1 MINIFLWGIQQRF
14 LQRQGTKLMATFPI
28 IPTTKKKKKKTKN
41 RSNHNMQITFNHV
54 LDFCT
59 CKISFVLHILK
70 MWPIMFEFI
79 WSRSQ
84 HLWLT
89 VANRHTYQLHLIRR
103 QEWVTLNWSK
113 SFFFFFSFCWHCITS
128 WHCQEMICRL
138 YAFWLNKKNALCVCL
153 SW

>member
-1 MINIFLWGIQQRF
+1 
-14 LQRQGTKLMATFPI
+14 
-28 IPTTKKKKKKTKN
+28 
-41 RSNHNMQITFNHV
+41 MQITFNHV

-138 YAFWLNKKNALCVCL
+138 YAFWLNKKKCFVCVFVMISYDSRWGMQRSL
-153 SW
+153 HFFFYLMEITVSEMV